1 MGMALKKDF
10 DYDSGYVSVKETRHL
25 TEAPTV
31 GFEWEVPMDYYKL
44 TGMTEDEICEEEEE
58 DENYDIREGARD
70 IIEAKLCVF
79 SDKNKFGHHFE
90 CGGVE
95 FQSPKF
101 QTLGTAKSF
110 AKGLIEEVKKNGQ
123 CFDFDQGEGQDC
135 GIHVHVTERVGGLKG
150 IDYVNLCLMLG
161 YLDEDDFLVDL
172 SMRDPHKYYSF
183 QTKVHYSTRYFKESI
198 KELNSYGLCDFT
210 NNVRSSFGSSIRY
223 NRYETAEFRLFGP
236 DPKVLIPAIE
246 FAHSA
251 YKFVRTYR
259 KRGVSPTLW
268 SYYKWLKKQKG
279 YKALKAHADFSL
291 LKHKREK
298 GLKHGY

>member
-1 MGMALKKDF
+1 
-10 DYDSGYVSVKETRHL
+10 
-25 TEAPTV
+25 
-31 GFEWEVPMDYYKL
+31 
-44 TGMTEDEICEEEEE
+44 
-58 DENYDIREGARD
+58 
-70 IIEAKLCVF
+70 
-79 SDKNKFGHHFE
+79 
-90 CGGVE
+90 
-95 FQSPKF
+95 
-101 QTLGTAKSF
+101 
-110 AKGLIEEVKKNGQ
+110 VKKNGQ

-135 GIHVHVTERVGGLKG
+135 GIHVHVTERVGGLKD

-161 YLDEDDFLVDL
+161 YLDEDDFLLKL
-172 SMRDPHKYYSF
+172 SMRKSNKYYTH
-183 QTKVHYSTRYFKESI
+183 QTRMYSNTSYFRKHTKSY
-198 KELNSYGLCDFT
+198 LNQGLSQFMND
-210 NNVRSSFGSSIRY
+210 VRSNFHSSIRY
-223 NRYETAEFRLFGP
+223 NRYGTAEFRLFGP